1 MPIKGLGLR
10 GCNSFSLGWTSAVVV
25 PAGCR
30 LMIVE
35 GFRHKSQSPHKK
47 GWIEAI
53 ADPEFMVASWF
64 RNLFELSSF
73 VASGK
78 ARYTRS
84 RTWCTIQ
91 CARGYQQEKRIP
103 NAHQTGKRERGTV
116 SVLDFGGMFLN

>member
-1 MPIKGLGLR
+1 M
-10 GCNSFSLGWTSAVVV
+10 VV

-35 GFRHKSQSPHKK
+35 GFRHQSQSPNKK
-47 GWIEAI
+47 G
-53 ADPEFMVASWF
+53 
-64 RNLFELSSF
+64 
-73 VASGK
+73 GK

-91 CARGYQQEKRIP
+91 CARGHQQEKRIP

-116 SVLDFGGMFLN
+116 SVLDFGGMISKLKPGWDVHLSGDDDQLELSP